1 MNIVTKFGIGAG
13 LMTSSLCFGTQDKT
27 KTMDPVAPAKA
38 VVTDKDK
45 CPPIRMGVVDPAK
58 VYDSYR
64 KAKAAQE
71 KFELLVKQIQ
81 SEIDKRMEEGKTL
94 FNQREELVAKYQNPT
109 TPEEVKTKLV
119 DQLKSLEED
128 IQKKG
133 EEITLFR
140 QQSDRNLEEQ
150 RRKILE
156 EHYKEIEYVVQKIS
170 REKNM
175 HITFNAQ
182 SVFYFNPCI
191 LDLTEEVIAEL
202 NKTTVA
208 DTSDGAKSTM
218 TKAGTKRT
226 K

>member
-1 MNIVTKFGIGAG
+1 MNIVTKIGIGAG
-13 LMTSSLCFGTQDKT
+13 LMTSSLCFGAQDKT
-27 KTMDPVAPAKA
+27 KTVDAVSSAKA
-38 VVTDKDK
+38 VVTDRDK
-45 CPPIRMGVVDPAK
+45 CPPIRMGVVDPVK

-94 FNQREELVAKYQNPT
+94 FNQREELAAKYQNPAT
-109 TPEEVKTKLV
+109 TEKVKAELLE
-119 DQLKSLEED
+119 QLKSKEEE

-170 REKNM
+170 REKSM

-182 SVFYFNPCI
+182 SVFYSNHCI

-202 NKTTVA
+202 NKTAAA
-208 DTSDGAKSTM
+208 DAGKTADAKGS
-218 TKAGTKRT
+218 KRT